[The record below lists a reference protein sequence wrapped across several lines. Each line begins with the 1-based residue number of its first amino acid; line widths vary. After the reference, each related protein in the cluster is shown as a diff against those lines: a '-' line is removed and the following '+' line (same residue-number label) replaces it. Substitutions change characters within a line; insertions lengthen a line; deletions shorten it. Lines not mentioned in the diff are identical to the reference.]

1 MNIFRKDLEPSYFYK
16 SVDDL
21 IYPQVFGE
29 AFKVFLLNPSNYSPS
44 NGQITS
50 QSQLD
55 SEKVEF
61 LSDLLVSASD
71 FADSNWTAN
80 GWDLNNLDSE
90 LQSFADSNLVYEDNG
105 TAEDLNVIVVRK
117 TIDSVPYTVIFIY
130 VGNDGGL
137 NLITGYEG
145 LLGSTGLTQIVF
157 NSEDDSFR
165 ELDDLPFDFYFF
177 GTNYK
182 NSIYMGSN
190 TYFTF
195 GFGSGNFSGLSASNP
210 GRAIHIG
217 SADNSWQRVWAG
229 FVEINGSQG
238 YRIRYE
244 GTNSTVGTPG
254 SPNIVIETTFF
265 EGQKINV
272 TLGVH
277 ARTNGQAGITD
288 GSSYQPTFTLT
299 QNTSYAMFSDA
310 TGNNWVVEQGKYF
323 G

>member
-29 AFKVFLLNPSNYSPS
+29 AFKVFLLNPSNYSPAM
-44 NGQITS
+44 GQITS
-50 QSQLD
+50 QAQLD

-61 LSDLLVSASD
+61 VSDLLVTASD
-71 FADSNWTAN
+71 FTDSNWATN

-90 LQSFADSNLVYEDNG
+90 LQAFVDSNLSFEDNG

-117 TIDSVPYTVIFIY
+117 TIDSVPYTVIFIF

-145 LLGSTGLTQIVF
+145 LFGSTGLTQIIF
-157 NSEDDSFR
+157 GSQDDANI
-165 ELDDLPFDFYFF
+165 ELSDLPFDFYFF

-182 NSIYMGSN
+182 NSIYAGSN

-195 GFGSGNFSGLSASNP
+195 GFGSSNFSGLSASNP

-217 SADNSWQRVWAG
+217 SHDNSWQRVWSG
-229 FVEINGSQG
+229 IVEIGGKQG
-238 YRIRYE
+238 FRVRYE
-244 GTNSTVGTPG
+244 GTASTVGSVG
-254 SPNIVIETTFF
+254 NPNIVIETTFF
-265 EGQKINV
+265 EGQKINI

-277 ARTNGQAGITD
+277 ARTFGQVGITD
-288 GSSYQPTFTLT
+288 GNSYQPSFSLT
-299 QNTSYAMFSDA
+299 ENTSYALYSDP
-310 TGNNWVVEQGKYF
+310 TGYNWVVESGKYF